1 MRKTKII
8 CTLGPATDQPGVL
21 KQVALAGMDVA
32 RFNFSH
38 GSYEEHGE
46 RYKLLCQV
54 REEVGRPIAALLDTK
69 GPEIRLRD
77 FANGKEY
84 LEKGQTFTLT
94 TREVKGTK
102 DIVSISY
109 SGLPK
114 DVKIG
119 TRVLIDDGLIEM
131 IVEEKTETD
140 IVCKVLNEGPVS
152 NKKGVNVP
160 DTRLSMPYLSEKDK
174 EDIIFAVKMGY
185 DFIAASFVRSAAD
198 VFEVRRILSE
208 NNNDTIRIIS
218 KIENKEGVDNIDEII
233 EASDGIMIAR
243 GDMGVEIP
251 GEEVPV
257 IQKMIIKKMCKAGK
271 QVITATQMLDSMMK
285 NPRPTRA
292 EISDVANAIFDG
304 SGAIMLSGETA
315 AGKYPVEAVTMMS
328 KIAERTEKA
337 IDYKKRFR
345 VMDSKEHATVREAIS
360 HATVMTAHDLD
371 AEAIVSVT
379 MSGSTA
385 RRVSKYRPDSPILGC
400 SSNDQVLRQLN
411 LAWGVIPVK
420 IEAKE
425 DTFELFNHAIEEGK
439 KAGHLEDGN
448 IAVITAGIPLGLEGS
463 TNMIKVQ
470 KVGEE

>member
-46 RYKLLCQV
+46 RFDALCRV
-54 REEVGRPIAALLDTK
+54 REEIGRPIAALLDTK
-69 GPEIRLRD
+69 GPEIRLKE
-77 FANGKEY
+77 FKAGKEY

-94 TREVKGTK
+94 TREVQGTK

-109 SGLPK
+109 AGLPK
-114 DVKIG
+114 DVKVGSRI
-119 TRVLIDDGLIEM
+119 LIDDGLIEM
-131 IVEEKTETD
+131 TVEEKTETD

-160 DTRLSMPYLSEKDK
+160 DTRLSMPYLSKKDK
-174 EDIIFAVKMGY
+174 EDIVFAIKTGY
-185 DFIAASFVRSAAD
+185 DFIAASFVRSAED
-198 VFEVRRILSE
+198 VFEVRKILSE
-208 NNNDTIRIIS
+208 NNCNTIRIIS
-218 KIENKEGVDNIDEII
+218 KIENQEGVDNIDEII

-251 GEEVPV
+251 GEEVPA
-257 IQKMIIKKMCKAGK
+257 IQKMIIKKMYQAGK

-292 EISDVANAIFDG
+292 EISDVANAIYDG
-304 SGAIMLSGETA
+304 TGAIMLSGETA
-315 AGKYPVEAVTMMS
+315 AGKYPVEAVQTMAR
-328 KIAERTEKA
+328 IAERTEQEVN
-337 IDYKKRFR
+337 YKKRFR
-345 VMDSKEHATVREAIS
+345 IYETNHDHVTVCDAIS
-360 HATVMTAHDLD
+360 HATVMTAHDLN

-379 MSGSTA
+379 LSGSTA
-385 RRVSKYRPDSPILGC
+385 RRVSKYRPDSPIIGC
-400 SSNDQVLRQLN
+400 STDEQVLRHLN
-411 LAWGVIPVK
+411 LTWGVTPIK
-420 IEAKE
+420 IERKGH
-425 DTFELFNHAIEEGK
+425 TSELFNHALEEVK
-439 KAGHLEDGN
+439 KAGLLKDDD
-448 IAVITAGIPLGLEGS
+448 IAVITAGIPLGKEGA

-470 KVGEE
+470 KVGE

>member
-21 KQVALAGMDVA
+21 KQIAEAGMDVA

-38 GSYEEHGE
+38 GSYEEHGG
-46 RYKLLCQV
+46 RFDALCKV

-94 TREVKGTK
+94 TRELAGTK

-109 SGLPK
+109 KGLPN
-114 DVKIG
+114 DVQIG
-119 TRVLIDDGLIEM
+119 TRILIDDGLIEM

-174 EDIIFAVKMGY
+174 EDIIFACKKGY
-185 DFIAASFVRSAAD
+185 DFVAASFVRTAAD
-198 VFEVRRILSE
+198 VFEVRKVLSE
-208 NNNDTIRIIS
+208 NNGNAIRIIS

-257 IQKMIIKKMCKAGK
+257 IQKMIIKKMYKAGK

-292 EISDVANAIFDG
+292 EISDVANAIYDG
-304 SGAIMLSGETA
+304 TGAIILSGETA

-328 KIAERTEKA
+328 KIAARTEQD
-337 IDYKKRFR
+337 IDYKKRFNL
-345 VMDSKEHATVREAIS
+345 MGSKEYATVREAIS
-360 HATVMTAHDLD
+360 HATVMTAHDLN

-385 RRVSKYRPDSPILGC
+385 RRVSKYRPASPILGC
-400 SSNDQVLRQLN
+400 SVNEQVLRQLN
-411 LAWGVIPVK
+411 LTWGVIPIK
-420 IEAKE
+420 IEQKD
-425 DTFELFNHAIEEGK
+425 DTFELFNHALEQAK
-439 KAGHLEDGN
+439 SAGHLTDGD
-448 IAVITAGIPLGLEGS
+448 IAVITAGVPLGVEGS

-470 KVGEE
+470 KVGE

>member
-21 KQVALAGMDVA
+21 KQIAEAGMDVA

-38 GSYEEHGE
+38 GSYEEHGG
-46 RYKLLCQV
+46 RFDALCRV

-77 FANGKEY
+77 FTNGKEY

-94 TREVKGTK
+94 TRELAGTK

-109 SGLPK
+109 KGLPS
-114 DVKIG
+114 DVTIG
-119 TRVLIDDGLIEM
+119 TRILIDDGLIEM

-160 DTRLSMPYLSEKDK
+160 DTRLSMPYLSEKDR
-174 EDIIFAVKMGY
+174 EDIIFACKKGY
-185 DFIAASFVRSAAD
+185 DFVAASFVRTAAD
-198 VFEVRRILSE
+198 VFEVRKVLSE
-208 NNNDTIRIIS
+208 NNGNAIRIIS

-257 IQKMIIKKMCKAGK
+257 IQKMIIKKMYKAGK

-292 EISDVANAIFDG
+292 EISDVANAIYDG
-304 SGAIMLSGETA
+304 TGAIMLSGETA
-315 AGKYPVEAVTMMS
+315 AGKYPVEAVTMMA
-328 KIAERTEKA
+328 KIAARTEQD
-337 IDYKKRFR
+337 IDYKKRFNF
-345 VMDSKEHATVREAIS
+345 MGSKEYATVREAIS
-360 HATVMTAHDLD
+360 HATVMTAHDLN

-385 RRVSKYRPDSPILGC
+385 RRVSKYRPASPILGC
-400 SSNDQVLRQLN
+400 SVNEQVLRQLN
-411 LAWGVIPVK
+411 LAWGVIPIK
-420 IEAKE
+420 IEKKE
-425 DTFELFNHAIEEGK
+425 DTFELFNHALEQAK
-439 KAGHLEDGN
+439 SAGHLIDGD
-448 IAVITAGIPLGLEGS
+448 IAVITAGVPLGVEGS

-470 KVGEE
+470 KVSE

>member
-21 KQVALAGMDVA
+21 KQVAEAGMDVA

-46 RYKLLCQV
+46 RFNALCKV

-69 GPEIRLRD
+69 GPEIRLKE

-94 TREVKGTK
+94 TREIAGTK

-109 SGLPK
+109 KGLPK
-114 DVKIG
+114 DVSIG
-119 TRVLIDDGLIEM
+119 TTILIDDGLIEM
-131 IVEEKTETD
+131 VVEEKTETD

-152 NKKGVNVP
+152 TKKGVNVP
-160 DTRLSMPYLSEKDK
+160 GAKLTMPYLSEKDK
-174 EDIIFAVKMGY
+174 EDIAFACKTGY
-185 DFIAASFVRSAAD
+185 DFIAASFVRTAAD

-208 NNNDTIRIIS
+208 NNNNTIRIIS
-218 KIENKEGVDNIDEII
+218 KIENQEGVDNLDEII

-251 GEEVPV
+251 GEEVPA
-257 IQKMIIKKMCKAGK
+257 IQKMIIKKMYKAGK

-292 EISDVANAIFDG
+292 EISDVANAIYDG
-304 SGAIMLSGETA
+304 TGAIMLSGETA
-315 AGKYPVEAVTMMS
+315 AGKYPVEAVQTMA
-328 KIAERTEKA
+328 KIAERTEQD
-337 IDYKKRFR
+337 INYKKRFSIF
-345 VMDSKEHATVREAIS
+345 DTADHATVCEAIS
-360 HATVMTAHDLD
+360 HATVMTAHDLN

-385 RRVSKYRPDSPILGC
+385 RRVAKYRPASPIIGC
-400 SSNDQVLRQLN
+400 STNDQVLRQLN
-411 LAWGVIPVK
+411 LVWGVTPIK
-420 IEAKE
+420 IETKE
-425 DTFELFNHAIEEGK
+425 HTSELFNHALAEAK
-439 KAGHLEDGN
+439 KAGLVEDGN
-448 IAVITAGIPLGLEGS
+448 IAVITAGIPLGVEGS

-470 KVGEE
+470 KVGE

>member
-21 KQVALAGMDVA
+21 KQVAEAGMDVA

-38 GSYEEHGE
+38 GSYEEHGARFE
-46 RYKLLCQV
+46 SLCKV
-54 REEVGRPIAALLDTK
+54 REEIGRPIAALLDTK

-94 TREVKGTK
+94 TRELAGTK

-109 SGLPK
+109 TGLPK
-114 DVKIG
+114 DVEVGSRI
-119 TRVLIDDGLIEM
+119 LIDDGLIEM

-174 EDIIFAVKMGY
+174 EDLIFACKTGY
-185 DFIAASFVRSAAD
+185 DFVAASFVRTAAD
-198 VFEVRRILSE
+198 VFEVRKVLSE
-208 NNNDTIRIIS
+208 NNGNAIRIIS
-218 KIENKEGVDNIDEII
+218 KIENKEGVDNLDEII

-257 IQKMIIKKMCKAGK
+257 IQKLIIKKMYQAGK

-292 EISDVANAIFDG
+292 EISDVANAVYDG
-304 SGAIMLSGETA
+304 TGAIMLSGETA
-315 AGKYPVEAVTMMS
+315 AGKYPVEAVTMMA
-328 KIAERTEKA
+328 KIAERTEKEV
-337 IDYKKRFR
+337 DYKKRFR
-345 VMDSKEHATVREAIS
+345 VMQSREHATVREAIS
-360 HATVMTAHDLD
+360 HATVMTAHDLNS
-371 AEAIVSVT
+371 EAIVSVT

-385 RRVSKYRPDSPILGC
+385 RRVSKYRPNSPILGC
-400 SSNDQVLRQLN
+400 SMNEQVLRQLN
-411 LAWGVIPVK
+411 LAWGVTPIK
-420 IEAKE
+420 IEQKE
-425 DTFELFNHAIEEGK
+425 DTFELFNHAIDVAK
-439 KAGHLEDGN
+439 KAGHLKDGD
-448 IAVITAGIPLGLEGS
+448 IAVITAGLPLGVEGT
-463 TNMIKVQ
+463 TNMIKVE
-470 KVGEE
+470 KVGE

>member
-21 KQVALAGMDVA
+21 KQVAEAGMDVA

-46 RYKLLCQV
+46 RFNALCKV

-69 GPEIRLRD
+69 GPEIRLKE

-94 TREVKGTK
+94 TREIAGTK

-109 SGLPK
+109 KGLPK
-114 DVKIG
+114 DVSIG
-119 TRVLIDDGLIEM
+119 TTILIDDGLIEM
-131 IVEEKTETD
+131 VVEEKTETD

-152 NKKGVNVP
+152 TKKGVNVP
-160 DTRLSMPYLSEKDK
+160 GAKLTMPYLSEKDK
-174 EDIIFAVKMGY
+174 EDIAFACKTGY
-185 DFIAASFVRSAAD
+185 DFIAASFVRTAAD

-208 NNNDTIRIIS
+208 NNNNTIRIIS
-218 KIENKEGVDNIDEII
+218 KIENQEGVDNLDEII

-251 GEEVPV
+251 GEEVPA
-257 IQKMIIKKMCKAGK
+257 IQKMIIKKMYKAGK

-292 EISDVANAIFDG
+292 EISDVANAIYDG
-304 SGAIMLSGETA
+304 TGAIMLSGETA
-315 AGKYPVEAVTMMS
+315 AGKYPVEAVQTMA
-328 KIAERTEKA
+328 KIAERTEQD
-337 IDYKKRFR
+337 INYKKRFSIF
-345 VMDSKEHATVREAIS
+345 DTADHATVCEAIS
-360 HATVMTAHDLD
+360 HATVMTAHDLN
-371 AEAIVSVT
+371 AEAIISVT

-385 RRVSKYRPDSPILGC
+385 RRVAKYRPASPIIGC
-400 SSNDQVLRQLN
+400 STNDQVLRQLN
-411 LAWGVIPVK
+411 LVWGVTPIK
-420 IEAKE
+420 IETKE
-425 DTFELFNHAIEEGK
+425 HTSELFNHALAEAK
-439 KAGHLEDGN
+439 KAGLVEDGN
-448 IAVITAGIPLGLEGS
+448 IAVITAGIPLGVEGS

-470 KVGEE
+470 KVGE

>member
-21 KQVALAGMDVA
+21 KQIAEAGMDVA

-38 GSYEEHGE
+38 GSYEEHGG
-46 RYKLLCQV
+46 RFDALCKV

-94 TREVKGTK
+94 TRELAGTK

-109 SGLPK
+109 KGLPS
-114 DVKIG
+114 DVEIG
-119 TRVLIDDGLIEM
+119 TRILIDDGLIEM

-174 EDIIFAVKMGY
+174 EDIIFACKKGY
-185 DFIAASFVRSAAD
+185 DFVAASFVRTAAD
-198 VFEVRRILSE
+198 VFEVRKVLSE
-208 NNNDTIRIIS
+208 NNGNAIRIIS

-257 IQKMIIKKMCKAGK
+257 IQKMIIKKMYKAGK

-292 EISDVANAIFDG
+292 EISDVANAIYDG
-304 SGAIMLSGETA
+304 TGAIMLSGETA

-328 KIAERTEKA
+328 KIATRTEQD
-337 IDYKKRFR
+337 IDYKKRFNN
-345 VMDSKEHATVREAIS
+345 MGSKEYATVREAIS
-360 HATVMTAHDLD
+360 HATVMTAHDLN

-385 RRVSKYRPDSPILGC
+385 RRVSKYRPASPILGC
-400 SSNDQVLRQLN
+400 SVNEQVLRQLN
-411 LAWGVIPVK
+411 LTWGVIPIK
-420 IEAKE
+420 IEQKD
-425 DTFELFNHAIEEGK
+425 DTFELFNHALEQAK
-439 KAGHLEDGN
+439 NAGHLTDGD
-448 IAVITAGIPLGLEGS
+448 IAVITAGVPLGVEGS

-470 KVGEE
+470 KVGE

>member
-46 RYKLLCQV
+46 RFKALCQV
-54 REEVGRPIAALLDTK
+54 REEIGRPIAALLDTK

-77 FANGKEY
+77 FVNGKEY

-119 TRVLIDDGLIEM
+119 TRILIDDGLIEM
-131 IVEEKTETD
+131 NVEEKTETD
-140 IVCKVLNEGPVS
+140 IICKVLNEGPVS

-174 EDIIFAVKMGY
+174 EDIVFAVKTGY

-198 VFEVRRILSE
+198 VFEVRKILSE

-257 IQKMIIKKMCKAGK
+257 IQKMIIKKMYKAGK

-315 AGKYPVEAVTMMS
+315 AGKYPVESVTMMS
-328 KIAERTEKA
+328 KIAERTEKE

-345 VMDSKEHATVREAIS
+345 VMEAKPHATVREAIS
-360 HATVMTAHDLD
+360 HATVMTAHDLN

-379 MSGSTA
+379 MSGATA

-400 SSNDQVLRQLN
+400 STNEQVLRQLN

-420 IEAKE
+420 IDTKE
-425 DTFELFNHAIEEGK
+425 DTFELFDHAIEQGR
-439 KAGHLEDGN
+439 KAGHLAEGD

-470 KVGEE
+470 KVGE

>member
-21 KQVALAGMDVA
+21 KQIAEAGMDVA

-38 GSYEEHGE
+38 GSYEEHGG
-46 RYKLLCQV
+46 RFDALCRV

-77 FANGKEY
+77 FTNGKEY

-94 TREVKGTK
+94 TRELAGTK

-109 SGLPK
+109 KGLPS
-114 DVKIG
+114 DVTIG
-119 TRVLIDDGLIEM
+119 TRILIDDGLIEM

-160 DTRLSMPYLSEKDK
+160 DTRLSMPYLSEKDR
-174 EDIIFAVKMGY
+174 EDIIFACKKGY
-185 DFIAASFVRSAAD
+185 DFVAASFVRTAAD
-198 VFEVRRILSE
+198 VFEVRKVLSE
-208 NNNDTIRIIS
+208 NNGNAIRIIS
-218 KIENKEGVDNIDEII
+218 KIENKEGVDNMDEII

-257 IQKMIIKKMCKAGK
+257 IQKMIIKKMYKAGK

-292 EISDVANAIFDG
+292 EISDVANAIYDG
-304 SGAIMLSGETA
+304 TGAIMLSGETA
-315 AGKYPVEAVTMMS
+315 AGKYPVEAVTMMA
-328 KIAERTEKA
+328 KIAARTEQD
-337 IDYKKRFR
+337 IDYKKRFNF
-345 VMDSKEHATVREAIS
+345 MGSKEYATVREAIS
-360 HATVMTAHDLD
+360 HATVMTAHDLN

-385 RRVSKYRPDSPILGC
+385 RRVSKYRPASPILGC
-400 SSNDQVLRQLN
+400 SVNEQVLRQLN
-411 LAWGVIPVK
+411 LAWGVIPIK
-420 IEAKE
+420 IEKKE
-425 DTFELFNHAIEEGK
+425 DTFELFNHALEQAK
-439 KAGHLEDGN
+439 SAGHLIDGD
-448 IAVITAGIPLGLEGS
+448 IAVITAGVPLGVEGS

-470 KVGEE
+470 KVSE

>member
-21 KQVALAGMDVA
+21 KQVAEEGMDVA

-38 GSYEEHGE
+38 GSYEEHGA
-46 RYKLLCQV
+46 RFDALCKV

-94 TREVKGTK
+94 TREIQGTK

-109 SGLPK
+109 KGLPN
-114 DVKIG
+114 DVEVGSRI
-119 TRVLIDDGLIEM
+119 LIDDGLIEM
-131 IVEEKTETD
+131 RVEEKNETD
-140 IVCKVLNEGPVS
+140 IVCRVLNEGPVS

-160 DTRLSMPYLSEKDK
+160 DTRLSMPYLSDKDR
-174 EDIIFAVKMGY
+174 EDIIFACKTGY
-185 DFIAASFVRSAAD
+185 DFVAASFVRSADD
-198 VFEVRRILSE
+198 VFEVRKVLSE
-208 NNNDTIRIIS
+208 NNGSQIRIIS

-257 IQKMIIKKMCKAGK
+257 IQKMIIKKMYKAGK

-292 EISDVANAIFDG
+292 EISDVANAIYDG
-304 SGAIMLSGETA
+304 TGAIMLSGETA
-315 AGKYPVEAVTMMS
+315 AGKYPVESVTMMA
-328 KIAERTEKA
+328 KIAERTESD
-337 IDYKKRFR
+337 IDYKKRFS
-345 VMDSKEHATVREAIS
+345 VMESAPHATVREAIS
-360 HATVMTAHDLD
+360 HATVMTAHDLKS
-371 AEAIVSVT
+371 EAIVSIT

-400 SSNDQVLRQLN
+400 SVNEQVLRQLN
-411 LAWGVIPVK
+411 LAWGVTPVK
-420 IEAKE
+420 IEKKD
-425 DTFELFNHAIEEGK
+425 DTFKLFDHALDQA
-439 KAGHLEDGN
+439 KAKGLLKDGD
-448 IAVITAGIPLGLEGS
+448 IAVITAGIPLGVEGS

-470 KVGEE
+470 KVGE

>member
-21 KQVALAGMDVA
+21 KQIAEAGMDVA

-38 GSYEEHGE
+38 GSYEEHGG
-46 RYKLLCQV
+46 RFDALCRV

-77 FANGKEY
+77 FTNGKEY

-94 TREVKGTK
+94 TRELAGTK

-109 SGLPK
+109 KGLPS
-114 DVKIG
+114 DVTIG
-119 TRVLIDDGLIEM
+119 TRILIDDGLIEM

-160 DTRLSMPYLSEKDK
+160 DTRLSMPYLSEKDR
-174 EDIIFAVKMGY
+174 EDIIFACKKGY
-185 DFIAASFVRSAAD
+185 DFVAASFVRTAAD
-198 VFEVRRILSE
+198 VFEVRKVLSE
-208 NNNDTIRIIS
+208 NNGNAIRIIS

-257 IQKMIIKKMCKAGK
+257 IQKMIIKKMYKAGK

-292 EISDVANAIFDG
+292 EISDVANAIYDG
-304 SGAIMLSGETA
+304 TGAIMLSGETA
-315 AGKYPVEAVTMMS
+315 AGKYPVEAVTMMA
-328 KIAERTEKA
+328 KIAARTEQD
-337 IDYKKRFR
+337 IDYKKRFNF
-345 VMDSKEHATVREAIS
+345 MGSKEYATVREAIS
-360 HATVMTAHDLD
+360 HATVMTAHDLN

-385 RRVSKYRPDSPILGC
+385 RRVSKYRPASPILGC
-400 SSNDQVLRQLN
+400 SVNEQVLRQLN
-411 LAWGVIPVK
+411 LAWGFIPIK
-420 IEAKE
+420 IEKKE
-425 DTFELFNHAIEEGK
+425 DTFELFNHALEQAK
-439 KAGHLEDGN
+439 SAGHLIDGD
-448 IAVITAGIPLGLEGS
+448 IAVITAGVPLGVEGS

-470 KVGEE
+470 KVSE

>member
-21 KQVALAGMDVA
+21 KQVAEAGMDVA

-46 RYKLLCQV
+46 RFHALCKV

-69 GPEIRLRD
+69 GPEIRLKE

-94 TREVKGTK
+94 TREIAGTK

-109 SGLPK
+109 KGLPK
-114 DVKIG
+114 DVSIG
-119 TRVLIDDGLIEM
+119 TTILIDDGLIEM
-131 IVEEKTETD
+131 VVEEKTETD

-152 NKKGVNVP
+152 TKKGVNVP
-160 DTRLSMPYLSEKDK
+160 GAKLTMPYLSEKDK
-174 EDIIFAVKMGY
+174 EDIAFACKTGY
-185 DFIAASFVRSAAD
+185 DFIAASFVRTAAD

-208 NNNDTIRIIS
+208 NNNHTIRIIS
-218 KIENKEGVDNIDEII
+218 KIENQEGVDNLDEII

-251 GEEVPV
+251 GEEVPA
-257 IQKMIIKKMCKAGK
+257 IQKMIIKKMYKAGK

-292 EISDVANAIFDG
+292 EISDVANAIYDG
-304 SGAIMLSGETA
+304 TGAIMLSGETA
-315 AGKYPVEAVTMMS
+315 AGKYPVEAVQTMA
-328 KIAERTEKA
+328 KIAERTEQD
-337 IDYKKRFR
+337 INYKKRFSIF
-345 VMDSKEHATVREAIS
+345 DTADHATVCEAIS
-360 HATVMTAHDLD
+360 HATVMTAHDLN
-371 AEAIVSVT
+371 AEAIISVT

-385 RRVSKYRPDSPILGC
+385 RRVAKYRPASPIIGC
-400 SSNDQVLRQLN
+400 STNDQVLRQLN
-411 LAWGVIPVK
+411 LVWGVTPIK
-420 IEAKE
+420 IETKE
-425 DTFELFNHAIEEGK
+425 HTSELFNHALTEAK
-439 KAGHLEDGN
+439 KAGLVEDGN
-448 IAVITAGIPLGLEGS
+448 IAVITAGIPLGVEGS

-470 KVGEE
+470 KVGE

>member
-21 KQVALAGMDVA
+21 KQVAEAGMNVA

-38 GSYEEHGE
+38 GSYEEHGA
-46 RYKLLCQV
+46 RFDALCKV
-54 REEVGRPIAALLDTK
+54 REEVGSPIAALLDTK

-77 FANGKEY
+77 FANDKEY

-94 TREVKGTK
+94 TREVTGTK
-102 DIVSISY
+102 EIVSISY
-109 SGLPK
+109 TGLPK
-114 DVKIG
+114 DVKVGSRI
-119 TRVLIDDGLIEM
+119 LIDDGLIEM
-131 IVEEKTETD
+131 IVEDKTETD

-160 DTRLSMPYLSEKDK
+160 DTRLSMPYLSDKDRD
-174 EDIIFAVKMGY
+174 DIIFACQKGY
-185 DFIAASFVRSAAD
+185 DFIAASFVRTADD
-198 VFEVRRILSE
+198 VFEVRKVLSE
-208 NNNDTIRIIS
+208 NNGSTIRIIS

-257 IQKMIIKKMCKAGK
+257 IQKMIIKKMYKAGK
-271 QVITATQMLDSMMK
+271 QVITATQMLDSMMI

-292 EISDVANAIFDG
+292 EISDVANAIYDG
-304 SGAIMLSGETA
+304 TGAIMLSGETA
-315 AGKYPVEAVTMMS
+315 AGKYPVEAVTMMA
-328 KIAERTEKA
+328 KIAERTEQD
-337 IDYKKRFR
+337 IDYKKRFTN
-345 VMDSKEHATVREAIS
+345 MCSKEHATVREAIS
-360 HATVMTAHDLD
+360 HATVMTAHDLN

-385 RRVSKYRPDSPILGC
+385 RRVSKYRPNSPILGC
-400 SSNDQVLRQLN
+400 SINEQVLRQLN
-411 LAWGVIPVK
+411 LTWGVIPIK
-420 IEAKE
+420 IEQKE
-425 DTFELFNHAIEEGK
+425 DTFSLFNHALEQGK
-439 KAGHLEDGN
+439 KAGILSDGD
-448 IAVITAGIPLGLEGS
+448 IAVITAGIPLGVEGS

-470 KVGEE
+470 KVGQ